1 MIISFFFFIQSCV
14 EPVCKEVI
22 FKIQELAL
30 QNNSF
35 NTIIREIDNYVTK
48 DLFFQR
54 QPPEKTR
61 RCYYPRCEDVRKIA
75 RRARDAAT
83 LLPQQLR
90 HLQHHFE
97 YLSLK
102 YPGNTTLFQI
112 DNLPVEQAIL
122 KKPIN
127 LSKITETQSED
138 EVDDHDETSNNTKD
152 TNKKSRN
159 KRIPK
164 LQKLIFF
171 YQSPNQQ
178 NLLMRYGSTV
188 YLTEVQPSE
197 PGSRAYTV
205 SMYLLAVR
213 TNVDHQVVGTILVE
227 KYSKGDGV
235 KEALLKCKEV
245 NSSWTPKYFMVDKVE
260 SLSNAI
266 VENFPG

>member
-1 MIISFFFFIQSCV
+1 M
-14 EPVCKEVI
+14 I

-35 NTIIREIDNYVTK
+35 NTIIREVDNYVTK
-48 DLFFQR
+48 DLFFKR
-54 QPPEKTR
+54 QPPEKSR
-61 RCYYPRCEDVRKIA
+61 RRYYPRCEDVRKIA

-90 HLQHHFE
+90 HLQQHFE
-97 YLSLK
+97 YLSLT

-112 DNLPVEQAIL
+112 DDLPVEQAML

-127 LSKITETQSED
+127 LSKITETQSAD
-138 EVDDHDETSNNTKD
+138 EGDEQETSNNTKD
-152 TNKKSRN
+152 SNNKKSRN

-164 LQKLIFF
+164 LQKLTFF

-188 YLTEVQPSE
+188 YLTEVQPTE

-205 SMYLLAVR
+205 SVYLLAVR

-227 KYSKGDGV
+227 KYSKGDSV
-235 KEALLKCKEV
+235 KEALMKCKEV
-245 NSSWTPKYFMVDKVE
+245 NSSWTPKYFMVDKEE
-260 SLSNAI
+260 SLLQAI
-266 VENFPG
+266 VENFPGLNRSFSFVLSFGNYGKVE